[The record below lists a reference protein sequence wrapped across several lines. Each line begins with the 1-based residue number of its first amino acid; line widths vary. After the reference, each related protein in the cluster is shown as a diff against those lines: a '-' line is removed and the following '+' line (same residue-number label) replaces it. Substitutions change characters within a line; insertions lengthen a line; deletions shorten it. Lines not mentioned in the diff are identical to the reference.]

1 MKEKNIEPAY
11 AKSFGVANAKRPTCN
26 VQRKYHADDLSPN
39 QSVACQQ
46 LLARIDFTRRV
57 PS

>member
-26 VQRKYHADDLSPN
+26 VQRKYHADDLSPIN
-39 QSVACQQ
+39 PW
-46 LLARIDFTRRV
+46 LA
-57 PS
+57 SNY